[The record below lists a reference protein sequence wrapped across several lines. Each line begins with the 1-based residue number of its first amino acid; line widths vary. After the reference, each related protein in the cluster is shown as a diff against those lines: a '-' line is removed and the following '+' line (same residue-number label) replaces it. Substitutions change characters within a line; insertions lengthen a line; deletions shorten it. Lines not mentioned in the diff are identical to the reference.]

1 LNDPTLDLLILGGG
15 PAGAAAAITARQAG
29 CRVVVLERSM
39 FPRDRPGET
48 LHPGIEPLLRSLG
61 AWEDVERA
69 AYLRH
74 TGVWTAGADE
84 EQRRF
89 EPYGHDDSGEWLGL
103 QAPRRDFDAR
113 LLRVAQRLGAEVRF
127 GVTADG
133 VIERDG
139 RVLGV
144 TTSRGPIR
152 ASFTLDAAGGGHRLA
167 RRLGITVRNFSPPL
181 VARYGYVT
189 GDFPGREREPEF
201 RAIPGGWTWTACVGH
216 RRYHWTSL
224 SLNEPAQAFAAPK
237 KYDGL
242 SPEGPPR
249 AENVTWRCADRL
261 AGHGFFLLGDAAV
274 VLDPASS
281 HGVLR
286 ALMSGIQAAHLAAAV
301 IAGRATGPEVAFWYN
316 GWLRD
321 WFHHDRAALRQRYD
335 LMFPGVHAEAG
346 SRPTS
351 WLGQRSPL
359 TTDH

>member
-29 CRVVVLERSM
+29 CHVVVLERSM

-74 TGVWTAGADE
+74 NGVWTAGADE

-127 GVTADG
+127 GVTAEG

-201 RAIPGGWTWTACVGH
+201 RAIPGGWTWTARVGH

-224 SLNEPAQAFAAPK
+224 SLNEPAQAFAAPI
-237 KYDGL
+237 KYAGL

-301 IAGRATGPEVAFWYN
+301 IAGRAIGPEVAFWYN

-321 WFHHDRAALRQRYD
+321 WFHHDRAVLRQRYD
-335 LMFPGVHAEAG
+335 LMFPGVHAERARG
-346 SRPTS
+346 QH
-351 WLGQRSPL
+351 LGWGKG
-359 TTDH
+359 DH